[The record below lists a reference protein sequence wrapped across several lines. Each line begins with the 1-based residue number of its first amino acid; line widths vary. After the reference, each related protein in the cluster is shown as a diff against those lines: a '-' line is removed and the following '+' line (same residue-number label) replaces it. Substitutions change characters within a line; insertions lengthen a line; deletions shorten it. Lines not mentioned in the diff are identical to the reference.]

1 MRKHS
6 QVKIRILQKIF
17 SWRSFWPMK
26 QSVKDYSI
34 ITLNTLVIA
43 VGIYFFKFPNNF
55 TFGGVSGLSVVI
67 GRLTPLSPA
76 TSNFVLNVI
85 LVIAGFAFLGRN
97 FGIKTVYSSLLLS
110 FAVSILEKIF
120 PMQRPLTDEPLLEL
134 VFAVLLPAFGSA
146 VLFNIGASSG
156 GTDIIAMILKKH
168 TSVDIGRSL
177 LLSDALITLSSFF
190 VFNMKTALFSCL
202 GLLAK
207 SFMIDSVIESINLSK
222 YFTVVCSNPEPICN
236 FIMRRLNRSA
246 TVCSATGAYSHTH
259 KYIILTA
266 MKRPQAMLLRQF
278 IRKNEPEAFILI
290 SNTSEIIGK
299 GFSSE

>member
-1 MRKHS
+1 
-6 QVKIRILQKIF
+6 
-17 SWRSFWPMK
+17 MK
-26 QSVKDYSI
+26 QSVRCYSV
-34 ITLNTLVIA
+34 ITLSTLVMA
-43 VGIYFFKFPNNF
+43 VGIYFFKFPNDF

-76 TSNFVLNVI
+76 TSNLVLNVL
-85 LVIAGFAFLGRN
+85 LVIAGFIFLGRS
-97 FGIKTVYSSLLLS
+97 FGVKTVYSSLLLS
-110 FAVSILEKIF
+110 FAISFLEKVC
-120 PMQRPLTDEPLLEL
+120 PMRRPLTNDPLLEL

-156 GTDIIAMILKKH
+156 GTDIVAMILKKH
-168 TSVDIGRSL
+168 TSVDIGRAL
-177 LLSDALITLSSFF
+177 LFSDALITLSAFF
-190 VFNMKTALFSCL
+190 VFDIKIALFSCL

-222 YFTVVCSNPEPICN
+222 YFSVVCSDPEPICN
-236 FIMRRLNRSA
+236 FIVQRLNRSA
-246 TVCSATGAYSHTH
+246 TVCSATGAYSHNH

-266 MKRPQAMLLRQF
+266 MKRPQAVQLRQF

-299 GFSSE
+299 GFSNE